1 MAETE
6 QAERARYLVETYA
19 DQLLRLGYTLLG
31 SVPDDQDVCQEVLLK
46 ALDRTQPFESR
57 AHEKAWLLRVTVNA
71 CKNLRR
77 SPWRTRT
84 VSLEAVGEPAAF
96 QPRAVRKRMGT
107 LEVSRMRAQV
117 LYPERP
123 GIMTSRMTRSMPA
136 SSMASAASPFS
147 ACRTAYPSPLRRRSR
162 SSRISASSS
171 TMRMVALMVIP
182 FVLSRIVLK
191 IGYIDS

>member
-6 QAERARYLVETYA
+6 QEGRARYLVETYA

-31 SVPDDQDVCQEVLLK
+31 SVPDAQDVCQEVLLK

-96 QPRAVRKRMGT
+96 QPRAGGL
-107 LEVSRMRAQV
+107 LEEVLALPEAYRAVIV
-117 LYPERP
+117 LYYYFGYDTNEIGALLDLRPEAVR
-123 GIMTSRMTRSMPA
+123 TR
-136 SSMASAASPFS
+136 
-147 ACRTAYPSPLRRRSR
+147 LRRARQR
-162 SSRISASSS
+162 
-171 TMRMVALMVIP
+171 
-182 FVLSRIVLK
+182 LK
-191 IGYIDS
+191 TELEGTDYEGSLG